1 MHDDVWREKR
11 WHFEALRCIDS
22 SCIDIDD
29 IDGTDTDI
37 DVDILVDQY
46 RHRCA
51 ILLFDVFAADV
62 LGADI
67 DIFRCLIFYRE
78 YYAYLMT
85 FGL

>member
-37 DVDILVDQY
+37 DVDIDIGLTGHHPSSKVVGKVIFIAAGKN
-46 RHRCA
+46 A
-51 ILLFDVFAADV
+51 IS
-62 LGADI
+62 
-67 DIFRCLIFYRE
+67 R
-78 YYAYLMT
+78 
-85 FGL
+85 